1 VIPLRL
7 SEHISLVA
15 SGQVGLSNR
24 MDCHVYLVGEP
35 GAYYLIDAGVGVEPE
50 GILGNAERA
59 GVDANEIRGILLTHV
74 HSDHAGG
81 ARALSEALSIEVFAS
96 EAEAKQ
102 LAQGTEETLG
112 LARAKAS
119 GVYPEEYEF
128 PHYHAT
134 VIADDWSDECGEWSL
149 RAVVAPGHSIGSTS
163 YVLDTPQGRDLF
175 CGDTLFWGGRLGLLN
190 CWGSSAEAYRDNFHR
205 LAELCISGL
214 YPGHQLFAVS
224 DGQRHLDDAAQALAG
239 VYLPESF

>member
-1 VIPLRL
+1 MILLRL
-7 SEHISLVA
+7 SEYVWLVG
-15 SGQVGLSNR
+15 SGQVGVSNC
-24 MDCHVYLVGEP
+24 MDCHVYLVGRP
-35 GAYYLIDAGVGVEPE
+35 GACYLIDAGVGVESE
-50 GILGNAERA
+50 RILANIEATGI
-59 GVDANEIRGILLTHV
+59 DARGIRGILLTHV

-81 ARALSEALSIEVFAS
+81 ARALSEALSTEVFAS

-134 VIADDWSDECGEWSL
+134 VIPDGWSDEGGDWSL
-149 RAVVAPGHSIGSTS
+149 TAVVAPGHSIGSTS
-163 YVLDTPQGRDLF
+163 YVLETAGGRDLF
-175 CGDTLFWGGRLGLLN
+175 CGDTVFWGGKLGLLN
-190 CWGSSAEAYRDNFHR
+190 CWGSSAEAYRDSFHK
-205 LAELCISGL
+205 LTELGISGL

-224 DGQRHLDDAAQALAG
+224 DGQRHLDDAAEALAG